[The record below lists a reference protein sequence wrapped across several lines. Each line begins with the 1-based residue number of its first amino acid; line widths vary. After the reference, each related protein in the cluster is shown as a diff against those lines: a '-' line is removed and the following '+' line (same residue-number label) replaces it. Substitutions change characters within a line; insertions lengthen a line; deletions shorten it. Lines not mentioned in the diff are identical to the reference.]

1 VSNFFPLT
9 TETGTTIPVQDNIER
24 ILFDEAMIAE
34 RLDAL
39 AEEITV
45 RFRGSPLTVVPVLHG
60 SIFFVADL
68 LRRVPLPLA
77 IDSLTVSSYGGGKTS
92 SGIVSFD
99 QHTLPE
105 VRNRH
110 VLIVDDIL
118 DTGLTLASIRDRLL
132 TEGNPLSITS
142 CVLLRKKKV
151 RVAAVDADL
160 VGFDIAD
167 EFVVGYGLDYREEYR
182 NLPYVGILKSG
193 V

>member
-1 VSNFFPLT
+1 
-9 TETGTTIPVQDNIER
+9 
-24 ILFDEAMIAE
+24 
-34 RLDAL
+34 
-39 AEEITV
+39 
-45 RFRGSPLTVVPVLHG
+45 
-60 SIFFVADL
+60 
-68 LRRVPLPLA
+68 
-77 IDSLTVSSYGGGKTS
+77 
-92 SGIVSFD
+92 
-99 QHTLPE
+99 
-105 VRNRH
+105 
-110 VLIVDDIL
+110 VDDIL